1 MTTFISDFVVGVKA
15 IKAARGMRKRGA
27 TGIEIVPIKA
37 IPIVNIGYWSW
48 TPEAC
53 LAFPKVPEGTR
64 EAVKA
69 VFQSFDEDTQHTLT
83 FTPDYFPERVRFW
96 QRHLKPDLTPEQYSA
111 AILTIIQWCREAV
124 QYRLD
129 IGPNPV
135 SIWD

>member
-53 LAFPKVPEGTR
+53 LAFP
-64 EAVKA
+64 
-69 VFQSFDEDTQHTLT
+69 QSAGGDPRSSESRI
-83 FTPDYFPERVRFW
+83 P
-96 QRHLKPDLTPEQYSA
+96 
-111 AILTIIQWCREAV
+111 IL
-124 QYRLD
+124 
-129 IGPNPV
+129 
-135 SIWD
+135 

>member
-27 TGIEIVPIKA
+27 TGIEIRSHKGNSRCQYWILVVDAGGLSCVPQSA
-37 IPIVNIGYWSW
+37 G
-48 TPEAC
+48 
-53 LAFPKVPEGTR
+53 GTR

-96 QRHLKPDLTPEQYSA
+96 QRHLKPALTPEQYSA
-111 AILTIIQWCREAV
+111 AILTIIQWCREA
-124 QYRLD
+124 YN
-129 IGPNPV
+129 IG
-135 SIWD
+135 WT

>member
-37 IPIVNIGYWSW
+37 IPVVNIGYWSW

-96 QRHLKPDLTPEQYSA
+96 QRHLKPALTPEQYSA
-111 AILTIIQWCREAV
+111 AILTIIQW
-124 QYRLD
+124 
-129 IGPNPV
+129 
-135 SIWD
+135 